1 VLATV
6 TAPERYSCCTTIWTY
21 DVLMLSGHHWRRA
34 FLLGSLALGFGL
46 CALVG
51 ATHVGAAAVRATVTC
66 DLHKDGRKLG
76 TTYVTSLK
84 VQHVT
89 CVKAKRVVKA
99 FNACRRANGGV
110 KGHCVKRVLGYSCSE
125 TRGAS
130 ISTQYSARASCKT
143 GSRVVSFRYTQYT

>member
-1 VLATV
+1 MRMISRLH
-6 TAPERYSCCTTIWTY
+6 R
-21 DVLMLSGHHWRRA
+21 LGMLVVVA
-34 FLLGSLALGFGL
+34 IA
-46 CALVG
+46 VG
-51 ATHVGAAAVRATVTC
+51 AGLSALAGATDVGAAPAAAAVSC

-84 VQHVT
+84 VQHVS
-89 CVKAKRVVKA
+89 CAKAKRVVKA

-110 KGHCVKRVLGYSCSE
+110 KGRCVKRVLDYRCSE

-130 ISTQYSARASCKT
+130 IPTQYSARASCKT

>member
-1 VLATV
+1 MRMTSRLPLRALLLATLV
-6 TAPERYSCCTTIWTY
+6 
-21 DVLMLSGHHWRRA
+21 
-34 FLLGSLALGFGL
+34 LGFGV
-46 CALVG
+46 CALAG
-51 ATHVGAAAVRATVTC
+51 AMRVQAAPARASVTC
-66 DLHKDGRKLG
+66 DLRKDGRKLG

-84 VQHVT
+84 VQHVS

-110 KGHCVKRVLGYSCSE
+110 KGRCVKRVLDYQCSE

-130 ISTQYSARASCKT
+130 IPTQYSARASCKT